1 MSELR
6 SSQRMWLCPRCGRTR
21 PGAGMD
27 VSRPRCRYDL
37 EEMRL
42 AKVPVKFP
50 TESVSRGPERAR
62 NPGGNG
68 ATAMSD
74 APKLGASR
82 GKRSWKRRAPKQA
95 RKKN

>member
-1 MSELR
+1 
-6 SSQRMWLCPRCGRTR
+6 
-21 PGAGMD
+21 MD

-50 TESVSRGPERAR
+50 AESSSRGPERAR
-62 NPGGNG
+62 NPGSNG
-68 ATAMSD
+68 ATTMPD
-74 APKLGASR
+74 APKFGASR
-82 GKRSWKRRAPKQA
+82 GKRSWKQRASKQN

>member
-1 MSELR
+1 
-6 SSQRMWLCPRCGRTR
+6 
-21 PGAGMD
+21 MD

-50 TESVSRGPERAR
+50 AESSSRGPERAR

-68 ATAMSD
+68 ATTMSD
-74 APKLGASR
+74 APKFGASR
-82 GKRSWKRRAPKQA
+82 GKSAPKQT